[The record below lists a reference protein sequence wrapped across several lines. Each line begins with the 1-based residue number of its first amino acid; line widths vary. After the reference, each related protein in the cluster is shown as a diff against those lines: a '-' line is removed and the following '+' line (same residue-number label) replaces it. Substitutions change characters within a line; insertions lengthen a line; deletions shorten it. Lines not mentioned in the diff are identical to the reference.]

1 MTVGSLVKG
10 KGIEGIRAQ
19 LPLGTVGKALSRH
32 LMALSYGVAGGKSR
46 NRDLYVGCT
55 PPFKPWEIE
64 DTLPLTRGLLVNFA
78 TSMKLGRAIRY
89 GSVRLIQIGWLNVP
103 PADFC

>member
-1 MTVGSLVKG
+1 VGAPVTVGSLVKG

-19 LPLGTVGKALSRH
+19 LPPWTVGKALSRH

-64 DTLPLTRGLLVNFA
+64 DTLPLTRWIAGE
-78 TSMKLGRAIRY
+78 
-89 GSVRLIQIGWLNVP
+89 
-103 PADFC
+103 FCY